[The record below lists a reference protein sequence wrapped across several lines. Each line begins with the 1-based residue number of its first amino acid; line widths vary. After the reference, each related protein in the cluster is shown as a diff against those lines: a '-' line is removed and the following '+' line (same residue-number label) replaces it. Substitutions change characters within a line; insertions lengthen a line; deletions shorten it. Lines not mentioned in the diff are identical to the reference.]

1 MSPEV
6 CENLPYT
13 FKSDVWSLGCV
24 LYEMCVLK
32 HAFSASN
39 LLGLV
44 YKIVS
49 NTYDP
54 IPSRYSEDLSDLI
67 RSLLTK
73 KASDRASVEEL
84 LESPYVV
91 RFMSDFVAKKGSLE
105 NAQRPKPRGIEHQSP
120 YKQSPG
126 ETPKEAVARRK
137 REAADEEAETLKCAI
152 KDVAERKQF
161 AKQLRDEQ
169 MNRTCTAGTSWRKDH
184 NGEANETIIPQRRSL
199 QETFRREP
207 LDDSFGEDTWKFSTR
222 SLIDL
227 TDDGKTNESSETYE
241 DDFEEESEDDM
252 STTNKSDFSRVM
264 DNYQQQLTPENIL
277 RELLGND
284 RPIAPKKRPIKRYKS
299 KTTSVP

>member
-1 MSPEV
+1 M
-6 CENLPYT
+6 
-13 FKSDVWSLGCV
+13 
-24 LYEMCVLK
+24 
-32 HAFSASN
+32 
-39 LLGLV
+39 
-44 YKIVS
+44 
-49 NTYDP
+49 
-54 IPSRYSEDLSDLI
+54 
-67 RSLLTK
+67 
-73 KASDRASVEEL
+73 EEL

-264 DNYQQQLTPENIL
+264 DNYQQQLTRLASGAERPVSSLPASKVSLGPANMANRTCRI
-277 RELLGND
+277 REECIRLIGDQRTFDCAYTFLCRAHKDEMSEKEIRKGVV
-284 RPIAPKKRPIKRYKS
+284 KRIGAEAYKRCGFS
-299 KTTSVP
+299 LDQLAWQDSQRSIE